1 MSFLVLF
8 CLILISHAASVKADF
23 KDSRDHC
30 SGNVKILYRGQRHPV
45 CKETLNDT
53 NVQNT
58 ICRELQCGESGEP
71 VEFFGPLPQS
81 PPEVVSGLSCPANSN
96 KLADCNLTVQDKG
109 QCTLGGLQ
117 CSGRF
122 YMLSS
127 DPNVL
132 VVHMCML

>member
-1 MSFLVLF
+1 MHRKTVSHEVFFFQYHFL
-8 CLILISHAASVKADF
+8 AASVKADF

-53 NVQNT
+53 NVQNS
-58 ICRELQCGESGEP
+58 ICRELQCGETGEP

-96 KLADCNLTVQDKG
+96 KLADCNVTLQDKG
-109 QCTLGGLQ
+109 HCTLGGLQ
-117 CSGRF
+117 CSGMSEMF
-122 YMLSS
+122 LFQWI
-127 DPNVL
+127 N
-132 VVHMCML
+132 